1 MAKQIIKYKVIRQ
14 SAEMGSKF
22 YGVVNNADPIS
33 AELTMEQIIDKRK
46 LHNYSAK
53 QLTVLMEE
61 VLQGA
66 AELVAR
72 DGMPRNLSTLLKFE
86 ARIRG
91 TFANTESG
99 ITDQIVLVKPRMLKD
114 IKVDIDKS
122 NFTFVNESGDTSPK
136 ISSLAQESDDFAG
149 WDLTAFKY
157 VGPGR
162 YEPHGALTVAGV
174 RLAPSGWTS
183 DCHWSIAAVRGNKIF
198 RFDHITDPLNQNS
211 LGMWGDSDVASDNTL
226 KFSVLSSIGQGLS
239 SWIATTYDPT
249 VAPSAAWVPDPNEPD
264 DPHPSA
270 EGYVPTA
277 GDRLVFTFARD
288 LGDGSGSVVMASK
301 EYVLA

>member
-14 SAEMGSKF
+14 SAEMGAKF

-99 ITDQIVLVKPRMLKD
+99 ITDQTVLVKPRMLKD
-114 IKVDIDKS
+114 IKVDINKS
-122 NFTFVNESGDTSPK
+122 DFTFVNESGDTSPR
-136 ISSLAQESDDFAG
+136 ISGLALESPDFTG
-149 WDLTAFKY
+149 WDTSVLVESQETGWRFI
-157 VGPGR
+157 GD
-162 YEPHGALTVAGV
+162 LTVSGL
-174 RLAPSGWTS
+174 RLAVNGWGA
-183 DCHWSIAAVRGNKIF
+183 DCKWSFAIVRGDTIL
-198 RFDHITDPLNQNS
+198 RLDHTTSLSSEDVQNYGFLRRQPTVS
-211 LGMWGDSDVASDNTL
+211 SDNVITFTNTEDVPIFACWRANTL
-226 KFSVLSSIGQGLS
+226 
-239 SWIATTYDPT
+239 DPT
-249 VAPSAAWVPDPNEPD
+249 VPHREAAYNGAESGETLSALQ
-264 DPHPSA
+264 
-270 EGYVPTA
+270 A
-277 GDRLVFTFARD
+277 GDRVVFSFARD

-301 EYVLA
+301 EYVIA